1 VALANWHVTA
11 NGVGEGATVET
22 EPPPPPQLTEETAIA
37 TSVTEAKA
45 YNQDWGRGPCWRTR
59 YHVATTANIANI
71 ANNTSIQSLLN
82 GGLRCIF
89 HQGAFAVVAALM
101 VTVVLPP
108 ALTEPLG
115 TEQVT
120 SIKLPA
126 TEQLT
131 VTSPLK
137 LFCGTTDMLVL
148 AELPG

>member
-59 YHVATTANIANI
+59 YHVATTANIDNS
-71 ANNTSIQSLLN
+71 TSIQFLLN
-82 GGLRCIF
+82 GGVGRRF